1 MGMCFGWIYWSSEF
15 NTNSLR
21 VCLERT
27 GVEILNLTIDFQN
40 LAKLSMKRGFI
51 EIVILSLR
59 KNYL

>member
-1 MGMCFGWIYWSSEF
+1 MGMCFGWIYWLGEF